1 MKTKIIIV
9 DYGLGNIRSAI
20 NSIKKALEYKNI
32 DATVERSSNYK
43 SLKEATHVVLPGQ
56 GAFESCIQGLKKL
69 DGIIEELNENIII
82 KKKPFLG
89 ICVGMQLLANQS
101 FENGTHKGLGWVE
114 GDIIK
119 IPGEGLVLPH
129 MGWNKIIN
137 SKKHS
142 ILKNIQA
149 EHFYFVNSY
158 YFQIKNKSFI
168 ISESKYGLEFPAIIA
183 CDNIIATQFHPEK
196 SSKAG
201 IELLSNFLLM
211 Q

>member
-1 MKTKIIIV
+1 MKTKIVIV

-20 NSIKKALEYKNI
+20 NSIKKALEYKKI
-32 DATVERSSNYK
+32 DAIVERSSNHK
-43 SLKEATHVVLPGQ
+43 SLKDATHVVLPGQ

-69 DGIIEELNENIII
+69 DGIIEELNENVII

-101 FENGTHKGLGWVE
+101 FENGTHKGLGWIE
-114 GDIIK
+114 GNIIK
-119 IPGEGLVLPH
+119 IPAEGLVLPH

-137 SKKHS
+137 SKNHS
-142 ILKNIQA
+142 ILKNIQE
-149 EHFYFVNSY
+149 EHFYFVHSY
-158 YFQIKNKSFI
+158 YFQIKNKNFI
-168 ISESKYGLEFPAIIA
+168 ISESKYVLEFPAVIA

-211 Q
+211 